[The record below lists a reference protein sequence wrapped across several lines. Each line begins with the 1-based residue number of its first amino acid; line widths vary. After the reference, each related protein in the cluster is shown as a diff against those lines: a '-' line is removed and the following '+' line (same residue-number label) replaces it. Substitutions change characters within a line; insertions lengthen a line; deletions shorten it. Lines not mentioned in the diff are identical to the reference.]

1 MLDIH
6 EVAENI
12 YLIDNQIFSI
22 PKFGGVYLLNEDKK
36 ALIDTGPG
44 TSASTVLDGIKKI
57 GVRPED
63 IAYVIITHI
72 HLDHAGGAGVLLKEM
87 PRAQVLV
94 HYRGAPHLINPG
106 RLVNSVV
113 AVQGKEVMAKYG
125 EVLPIETHRVQA
137 IHEGD
142 TIRLSEKQILKFLD
156 TPGHAPHELC
166 IYETRHGGLFVG
178 DAVAVSLEEHVIL
191 LPFHPPPHF
200 NLELCHKTLERLAK
214 LAPTKLYYSHFGVS
228 HRVQE
233 DLRIAGEKLQVWDDI
248 VVEAVRDGAFD
259 DVSRRLVAQACAELE
274 PMKVAEPLYEYLI
287 KAHIPVCA
295 AGHIKYYQEALKLN

>member
-1 MLDIH
+1 MADID

-12 YLIDNQIFSI
+12 YLIDDQLYSI
-22 PKFGGVYLLNEDKK
+22 PKFGSVYLLNEEKK

-44 TSASTVLDGIKKI
+44 TSASAVLDGINKI

-63 IAYVIITHI
+63 IAYVIVTHI
-72 HLDHAGGAGVLLKEM
+72 HLDHAGGTGVLLKEM
-87 PRAQVLV
+87 PRAQVVV

-113 AVQGKEVMAKYG
+113 AVQGKGVMAKYG

-142 TIRLSEKQILKFLD
+142 TIRLGEKQILKFLD

-178 DAVAVSLEEHVIL
+178 DAVAVNLVEHDIL

-200 NLELCHKTLERLAK
+200 NLELCRKTLERLAK
-214 LAPTKLYYSHFGVS
+214 LAPTKMYYSHFGVS

-233 DLRIAGEKLQVWDDI
+233 DLRLAGEKLQVWDDI
-248 VVEAVRDGAFD
+248 VVEAARDGAFD
-259 DVSRRLVAQACAELE
+259 DAGRRLVAQACAELE
-274 PMKVAEPLYEYLI
+274 PVKEAESLYEYLA
-287 KAHIPVCA
+287 KVHIPMCA